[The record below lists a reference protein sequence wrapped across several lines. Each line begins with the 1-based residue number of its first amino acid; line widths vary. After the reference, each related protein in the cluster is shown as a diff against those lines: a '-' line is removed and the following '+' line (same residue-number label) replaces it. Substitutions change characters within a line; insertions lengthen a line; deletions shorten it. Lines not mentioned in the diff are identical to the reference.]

1 MFTIIKDCSPYYIT
15 FTYEGLPEYIKL
27 LQSIAN
33 KSEFVVSNNK
43 SVTAIQEIVP
53 SYQTKEFYVKDEKDL
68 SLVIDNNPVKRLL
81 NLDKSAAF
89 LTTLPGVKSP
99 IHLDINGATNKPVQF
114 RINYPIFVHD
124 TNCITSWYSSDG
136 IVPHEKISYIA
147 DPTLST
153 PNRLE
158 SLCFSQEYAILFN
171 TTIYHDWDNTTST
184 NDRTIIGMKADKNQ
198 HNTTYED
205 ARKILFGI

>member
-68 SLVIDNNPVKRLL
+68 S
-81 NLDKSAAF
+81 F
-89 LTTLPGVKSP
+89 
-99 IHLDINGATNKPVQF
+99 
-114 RINYPIFVHD
+114 
-124 TNCITSWYSSDG
+124 
-136 IVPHEKISYIA
+136 
-147 DPTLST
+147 
-153 PNRLE
+153 
-158 SLCFSQEYAILFN
+158 
-171 TTIYHDWDNTTST
+171 
-184 NDRTIIGMKADKNQ
+184 
-198 HNTTYED
+198 
-205 ARKILFGI
+205 

>member
-15 FTYEGLPEYIKL
+15 FTYDGLPEYIQS
-27 LQSIAN
+27 LQTIAN
-33 KSEFVVSNNK
+33 KSAFVISNNK

-53 SYQTKEFYVKDEKDL
+53 SYQTEELYIKDEKDL
-68 SLVIDNNPVKRLL
+68 SLVIDANLVNSLL

-99 IHLDINGATNKPVQF
+99 IHIDMNGATNKPVQF

-124 TNCITSWYSSDG
+124 THCITSWYSSIG
-136 IVPHEKISYIA
+136 IVPHEKIPYMA
-147 DPTLST
+147 DDTLST
-153 PNRLE
+153 PQRLE

-171 TTIYHDWDNTTST
+171 TTIYHDWDNTAST
-184 NDRTIIGMKADKNQ
+184 NNRTIIGMKADKN
-198 HNTTYED
+198 HCDTTYED